1 MAKLF
6 FITHPEVVINPEV
19 PVPLWDLSEVGRRR
33 LRSLLRKPWINNI
46 GFIYSSEETKASSA
60 GEAIARHVSSP
71 HVTLAALGEVDRSS
85 TGYLEMDEHDHA
97 VAELFR
103 NPEVSYQ
110 GWERAI
116 DAQDRIVSFVKLI
129 DAEVEKGASIAIVS
143 HGGVGTLLMCH
154 IKCVHIS
161 RDEAG
166 PGQGNYFCFER
177 GSWDLVYGWRPIDH
191 D

>member
-6 FITHPEVVINPEV
+6 FITHPEVVINPEI
-19 PVPLWDLSEVGRRR
+19 PVPQWDLSDVGRRR
-33 LRSLLRKPWINNI
+33 LGSLLQKPWINKI
-46 GFIYSSEETKASSA
+46 DFIYSSEETKSFST
-60 GEAIARHVSSP
+60 GEAIARNVGSA
-71 HVTLAALGEVDRSS
+71 HVTLASLGEVDRSS
-85 TGYLEMDEHDHA
+85 TGYLEMDDHDLA
-97 VAELFR
+97 VAELFS

-116 DAQDRIVSFVKLI
+116 DAQDRIISCVEFI
-129 DAEVEKGASIAIVS
+129 DTEVEKGASIAIVS

-154 IKCVHIS
+154 IKSVPIS

-166 PGQGNYFCFER
+166 PGQGNYFCFDR
-177 GSWDLVYGWRPIDH
+177 GSWDLVHDWRPIDH